1 MLLTGLK
8 DSVISQHSPGLE
20 ILSIFSHILSSLFAV
35 NYICCSAPTRAAEQ
49 RLAMYVCVNHE
60 HVETLQFF
68 MLQVKKL
75 LTVVLLVLLS

>member
-1 MLLTGLK
+1 MLLTGSK
-8 DSVISQHSPGLE
+8 DSVISQRSPGLE
-20 ILSIFSHILSSLFAV
+20 ISHILSSLFAV